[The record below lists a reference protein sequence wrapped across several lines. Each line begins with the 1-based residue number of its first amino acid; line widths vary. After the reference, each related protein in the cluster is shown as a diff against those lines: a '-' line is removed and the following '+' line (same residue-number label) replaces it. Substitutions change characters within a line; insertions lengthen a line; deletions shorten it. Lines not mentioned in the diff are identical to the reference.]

1 MTAMQKSSVV
11 ASVAVKPGNQK
22 ELVFE
27 AVEKA
32 MELANWRKY
41 VYGDNIVLKI
51 NAVWDKVYPCVTTSP
66 MVIEAVIRMV
76 QKHIKPKKI
85 TLVDTD
91 TAAMMHTDDS
101 FKILGIEKLA
111 HKYKVDLVGLTKSK
125 FKIVHYNGIVLNHLK
140 ISETLLAA
148 DCIITL
154 PIMKTHG
161 LSHLTFAIKNQW
173 GCIHDMRH
181 NFHLVL
187 AKALADVNMYF
198 KPQIRFAVGDALVA
212 MEGTGPK
219 TGTPIEVGHIFAS
232 LDLVAMD
239 ALACDV
245 MGIDKNIVDT
255 IKYPEQ
261 VGVGTRNYKLVGDIP
276 PKLKFITPNPK
287 QLVFYT
293 EMTLRHLG
301 PQIEWFLFKTPVLH
315 LFRLAAKIYN
325 DIWYYLFAKQR
336 ADTIMRT
343 RWGQMWQSYL

>member
-1 MTAMQKSSVV
+1 MQKSSVV
-11 ASVAVKPGNQK
+11 ASIAVKPGNQK

-27 AVEKA
+27 AVEKT

-66 MVIEAVIRMV
+66 MVIEAVIRMI
-76 QKHIKPKKI
+76 QKHINPKKLI
-85 TLVDTD
+85 LVDTD

-111 HKYKVDLVGLTKSK
+111 KKYGVGLVGLTKSK
-125 FKIVHYNGIVLNHLK
+125 FEVIHYNGIVLNHLK
-140 ISETLLAA
+140 ISKTLLAA
-148 DCIITL
+148 NCIITL

-219 TGTPIEVGHIFAS
+219 TGTPVEVGYVFAS
-232 LDLVAMD
+232 SDLVAMD

-261 VGVGTRNYKLVGDIP
+261 AGVGTRNYKLVGDMP

-301 PQIEWFLFKTPVLH
+301 PQIEWLLFKTPVLH
-315 LFRLAAKIYN
+315 IFRLAAKIYN
-325 DIWYYLFAKQR
+325 DVWFHLFAKQR
-336 ADTIMRT
+336 ADTMMRT
-343 RWGQMWQSYL
+343 RWGQMWQTYL